1 MDAGSIPAAS
11 TKSIF
16 YTIKMA
22 QTKKKLSKS
31 AKAALKILEDSKLL
45 NNAKASNALKI
56 AANDKPNVNLPKPSA
71 ANKIRPE
78 KKRG

>member
-1 MDAGSIPAAS
+1 
-11 TKSIF
+11 
-16 YTIKMA
+16 MA